1 MIQYP
6 TNVTPHNYAF
16 DATVQDGKS
25 VISYTFNGD
34 ILTDSVY
41 KIYDYDTME
50 LVYKTAQYHRESLD
64 VDTGVYN
71 GHKVAFSIPANTL
84 TNGKDYIM
92 QMMLCQRN
100 ADKTEYIYDM
110 PVLGGK
116 IEGVDTSNP
125 LKLYVESNITSIYPF
140 NENDGVYSPDGYAM
154 DAMAI
159 KINGELK
166 RIVKY
171 TSEVTV
177 NDIVYGC
184 IEIESAFP
192 FDISQGISYD
202 IYSNS
207 IVTPQYVFSCRTTPT
222 IDFDLS
228 FNNDYIHCT
237 GNYNQSE
244 NKLIKYF
251 ILKLYW
257 SNNDSFWSVGSAGEK
272 TKLVAETEKIYAQN
286 IRYDFIRPYFHDETY
301 SGTSD
306 YYKVV
311 CDIVTQDNMSV
322 SIESD
327 VFQISPNETYQDN
340 TDNVIDEYL
349 LFWNSKKGCVVH
361 GLKKYCSGGSVS
373 GSYILYRTD
382 LDTGEEIVLH
392 PHSLERRDGVL
403 YGYDMTASTHGNYK
417 YTIKK
422 YDDNG
427 AIIIPNPNDEF
438 PDIVFPT
445 NTINTSEDAWYITEL
460 NIQEDS
466 DLTYHPN
473 TRTNKK
479 IQFTTGDTWKF
490 FIDLA
495 DTTVTNNLDR
505 MTHVGYGRYVSSTST
520 NVNYMSGTLS
530 AMIGYM
536 DCTTN
541 EYTDTIALVNAWR
554 KFITQ
559 NKPFLL
565 KSQKGD
571 VWVVNITDN
580 PTTTYQETY
589 RGTPT
594 TISFSWAE
602 CYHINDIELYD
613 PNMSFNTA
621 TTFRMTASS
630 QSNNVSEQADEIL
643 KGIVQQR
650 KR

>member
-16 DATVQDGKS
+16 DATKPEA
-25 VISYTFNGD
+25 ISYTFNGD

-84 TNGKDYIM
+84 KNGRDYIM

-140 NENDGVYSPDGYAM
+140 NYNDGVYSPDGYTM

-159 KINGELK
+159 KINGELR
-166 RIVKY
+166 RIVRY

-177 NDIVYGC
+177 DETVYGC

-192 FDISQGISYD
+192 FNVASSMTYD
-202 IYSNS
+202 VYSNS
-207 IVTPQYVFSCRTTPT
+207 VITPQYFFSCRTTPT
-222 IDFDLS
+222 VDFDIS
-228 FNNDYIHCT
+228 FHNDYVHCT
-237 GNYNQSE
+237 GDYKQSE

-251 ILKLYW
+251 VLKLYW
-257 SNNDSFWSVGSAGEK
+257 ANNELFWNGTNAGEK
-272 TKLVAETEKIYAQN
+272 SLLVAETEKIYAQN
-286 IRYDFIRPYFHDETY
+286 IRYDFVNPYRHDETY
-301 SGTSD
+301 HQHGTSD

-311 CDIVTQDNMSV
+311 CDIVTQDNMTVSV
-322 SIESD
+322 ESD
-327 VFQISPNETYQDN
+327 IIEIPPDEVFQSEEN
-340 TDNVIDEYL
+340 NVVDEYL
-349 LFWNSKKGCVVH
+349 LSWNTEKGCVIH
-361 GLKKYCSGGSVS
+361 GMKQYGSHLT
-373 GSYILYRTD
+373 GSYTLCRTD
-382 LDTGEEIVLH
+382 LDTGEEVILS
-392 PHSLERRDGVL
+392 PHFLEIRDGVV

-422 YDDNG
+422 YVNG
-427 AIIIPNPNDEF
+427 AIIIPNPSDAF
-438 PDIVFPT
+438 PDVVFPT
-445 NTINTSEDAWYITEL
+445 NTISTSEDAYYITEL
-460 NIQEDS
+460 NVMS
-466 DLTYHPN
+466 DTDTVYHPN
-473 TRTNKK
+473 ARTNKK
-479 IQFTTGDTWKF
+479 ISFSTGDTWKF

-520 NVNYMSGTLS
+520 NVNYMSGTFS

-536 DCTTN
+536 DCTTK

-559 NKPFLL
+559 NKPFLF

-602 CYHINDIELYD
+602 CYNINDIELYD
-613 PNMSFNTA
+613 HSMSFNTMSR
-621 TTFRMTASS
+621 TTSPM
-630 QSNNVSEQADEIL
+630 QSNRLAELSSETL
-643 KGIVQQR
+643 KGI
-650 KR
+650 